1 MPNHCSQHFSFT
13 GSQKDIQ
20 QLYCHI
26 VNAEG
31 ERPVIDF
38 NRITPMP
45 EALDIENTNQG
56 QKAFI
61 SALLKNS
68 PAADEKTKISSLE
81 SIFQQQEN
89 LCGKV
94 ISLDVVKE
102 LTVSPKVK
110 NTYIVL
116 NYEQCPLFG
125 YAVTYDGAIGTI
137 LSWINVGSDPRQ
149 TFPSFIYTDK

>member
-1 MPNHCSQHFSFT
+1 MKKTLFST
-13 GSQKDIQ
+13 LLMLSTLAHADSS
-20 QLYCHI
+20 
-26 VNAEG
+26 
-31 ERPVIDF
+31 
-38 NRITPMP
+38 
-45 EALDIENTNQG
+45 ALLHSSIEIYKNQG

-61 SALLKNS
+61 GALLKNS

-110 NTYIVL
+110 NTYFVL